1 MCVYIYTYTQR
12 IHTWFLM
19 RALIKALRKTLENG
33 ENYILINWIFN
44 MLKISIFHT
53 KRQCHLTTLGDVTQ
67 SWSVLSRAV
76 LLECGG
82 QSEMAGLPRK

>member
-1 MCVYIYTYTQR
+1 M
-12 IHTWFLM
+12 HTWFLM
-19 RALIKALRKTLENG
+19 RALIKALRKTLKNG
-33 ENYILINWIFN
+33 KSYILINWIFN
-44 MLKISIFHT
+44 MRNTSICHT
-53 KRQCHLTTLGDVTQ
+53 QRQCHLTTLGDVIQ